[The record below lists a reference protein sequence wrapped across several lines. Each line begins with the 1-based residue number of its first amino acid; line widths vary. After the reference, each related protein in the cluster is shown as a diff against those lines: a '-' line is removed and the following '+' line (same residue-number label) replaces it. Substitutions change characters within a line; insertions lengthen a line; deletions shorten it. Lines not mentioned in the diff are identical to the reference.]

1 MMNRFPS
8 YDCLRVE
15 NFIWYSD
22 SEVVP
27 LSLSFSKFCHVALSW
42 IKLDKVLDAVSS
54 STNRISSHPSHTS
67 LYSKRSLC
75 WINFIHYTCIH
86 SNLLIAKLLLKPFTM
101 QYYVYYIPFHLS
113 IQHTFG
119 NANLRNINFSLGAPL
134 QIHTRIKTYKLRKFC
149 QSLTHLMQ
157 AASVSM
163 LLENIVT
170 VCRAG
175 TLIVLMRQ
183 GLLVSRRDL
192 SQDKYMYN
200 I

>member
-1 MMNRFPS
+1 MMIRFPL
-8 YDCLRVE
+8 YDCLQVE

-101 QYYVYYIPFHLS
+101 YVYYCIFHFICPYS
-113 IQHTFG
+113 I
-119 NANLRNINFSLGAPL
+119 LLVIL
-134 QIHTRIKTYKLRKFC
+134 QCKFEKYKLFNGC
-149 QSLTHLMQ
+149 TSLDSHK
-157 AASVSM
+157 
-163 LLENIVT
+163 N
-170 VCRAG
+170 
-175 TLIVLMRQ
+175 
-183 GLLVSRRDL
+183 
-192 SQDKYMYN
+192 
-200 I
+200 